1 MLYSEMSK
9 EELEKELEMQKYVY
23 EEYKSLNLALD
34 ITRGKPS
41 PEQLDLSMD
50 MMNAEYFSKGKG
62 VLDYRNYGMLDGIP
76 EAKSFF
82 SEVMN
87 IPEANICVT
96 GNSSLNIMHDI
107 IMKFMLF
114 GVLDKGTPWK
124 DQGEVK
130 FICPVPGYDRHF
142 AITELLGIKMINVP
156 LNEDGPDMDMVE
168 ELVKNDASIKGM
180 WAIPKYS
187 NPTGTVYSNKVLFR
201 MANMQT
207 AAEDFVIMCD
217 DAYTVHYL
225 TDEPFRQLNLIEACK
240 DAGHPDR
247 AIVLASTS
255 KITFPGAGVAAYAA
269 GDNLIKYLIKLMG
282 YQTIGYDKLNQ
293 LRHVNYLKNYDN
305 LLNHMKKHA
314 EILLP
319 KFQQCDRIFEKDLG
333 SKGILKWTKPKGG
346 YFISIDTLEGCATK
360 VVQMAKECGVAVT
373 PAGSSFPYHKDDKD
387 TNIRIAPS
395 LPPVEDLKVAMHVLC
410 VCIKIVSIE
419 KLLEKFA

>member
-1 MLYSEMSK
+1 MIYSQMSK

-50 MMNAEYFSKGKG
+50 MMNTEYFSRGKG

-76 EAKSFF
+76 EAKTFF

-87 IPEANICVT
+87 VPEANICVS
-96 GNSSLNIMHDI
+96 GNSSLNLMHDI
-107 IMKFMLF
+107 LVKFMLF

-124 DQGEVK
+124 DQGEIK

-156 LNEDGPDMDMVE
+156 INEDGPDMDMVE
-168 ELVKNDASIKGM
+168 ELVKNDSSIKGM

-207 AAEDFVIMCD
+207 AADDFIIMCD

-247 AIVLASTS
+247 TILLASTS

-269 GDNLIKYLIKLMG
+269 GDNLIKYLVKLMG

-293 LRHVNYLKNYDN
+293 LRHINYLKNYDN
-305 LLNHMKKHA
+305 LLEHMKKHA

-346 YFISIDTLEGCATK
+346 YFISIDTLEGCASK
-360 VVQMAKECGVAVT
+360 VVKMAKECGVAVT
-373 PAGSSFPYHKDDKD
+373 PAGSSFPYHIDDKD

-410 VCIKIVSIE
+410 VCIKIVSLE